1 MEQEEWE
8 VAGRIKCPVCA
19 GSELVV
25 FVGARGYISLRCP
38 NCNRFVL
45 YDLESMTARRYHA
58 ISYQV
63 ARCCW

>member
-1 MEQEEWE
+1 MEQEERE
-8 VAGRIKCPVCA
+8 VAGRIRCPVCA

-25 FVGARGYISLRCP
+25 FGGARGYISLRCP

-45 YDLESMTARRYHA
+45 YDLDNMTARKYHA

-63 ARCCW
+63 ARCCY